1 MLNGESWLLHS
12 DLFEKHWVIE
22 VKSWIRN
29 LGWFSSLLNQTR
41 ADSGWSLF
49 GDANLSILDYI
60 SIIDA
65 PSSEKT
71 LYMYKN
77 GTWSYIHGPVLFV
90 IKKTEEEVYI
100 AGWAGDKKKIS
111 DYKKKYDSPW
121 EWPHISIIEIIPAIA
136 NSKLFSVRQDEY
148 FLSYDITTKFPVFFL
163 SNGETNADKNWE
175 HLKLICPRAERI
187 DGISPRRSAF
197 LECANLAE
205 KSPYF
210 FVVTG
215 KNRVTDISVFDY
227 IPDNTVPLAHIMFQ
241 AKNMSNG
248 LEYGHMAIGCY
259 NKSLILETPENFGLD
274 LTEYGKI
281 YPIPLTVS
289 EAHFA
294 TSEYEAWRTAFRE
307 TIKLTLKDTN
317 IAKKWLNQWLNVAQG
332 DYADWVLRGANDGH
346 DYATEHKN
354 NMNELLKT
362 ERWDWLE
369 EYFTEKYG
377 AAE

>member
-1 MLNGESWLLHS
+1 
-12 DLFEKHWVIE
+12 
-22 VKSWIRN
+22 
-29 LGWFSSLLNQTR
+29 
-41 ADSGWSLF
+41 
-49 GDANLSILDYI
+49 
-60 SIIDA
+60 
-65 PSSEKT
+65 
-71 LYMYKN
+71 MYKN

-346 DYATEHKN
+346 NYALFYKN
-354 NMNELLKT
+354 NTHELLKT